1 MGLLRGHWTLNYS
14 HRTNTIVR
22 CHRHVKCVTSHCM
35 PNVRL
40 CTLPSDAPSDKTPR
54 VVQCSTKR
62 VQRAQNCIE
71 HVRSSMVHIGQTFI
85 FWCPVD
91 YYCLLVNSA
100 SIWSVHQRP
109 MQSGDRTNSHRTQT
123 CLSDAVPPSS
133 HATEQAAWASA
144 VLKPWDAKS
153 IFLMHRPSCPIHCRE
168 LLFFFTSSLVQNC

>member
-1 MGLLRGHWTLNYS
+1 MWNVSLAIACPTFVS
-14 HRTNTIVR
+14 AR
-22 CHRHVKCVTSHCM
+22 CRPMLHQIKLHVSS
-35 PNVRL
+35 N
-40 CTLPSDAPSDKTPR
+40 A
-54 VVQCSTKR
+54 
-62 VQRAQNCIE
+62 VQRGSRE
-71 HVRSSMVHIGQTFI
+71 HKTASSMFDLSMVHIGQTFI